1 MHWLDYCES
10 RRTPFRCL
18 CYYLLSK
25 LKIMQSTLDGIELG
39 DHGEGVTSR
48 LAGLP
53 FPQLLTAMSEEELA
67 TDKVIRAYR
76 AWIQNNSGSEHLY
89 AAWFNLGVEAGR
101 IGDTAAALQSYKAAL
116 ALKSDFYGAAI
127 NWSFLL
133 EKEGRTEDALSVLA
147 NALQPDNA
155 RVALLNQRARLLEKC
170 GKLDEAATALKNSL
184 VIDRSQPDVIQHFVH
199 LRQSTCSWPILATDG
214 LPVPRDELIADCGP
228 LSALALTDRIAGQTA
243 ITARWLN
250 RQTSAT
256 SAHLSP
262 ANGYQHSVLRIGYIS
277 SDFGRHAM
285 SYLVAE
291 LFERHDRARFTIYGF
306 CIGKEDGSEIRD
318 RIRKSFDH
326 FVTLHDLSDEQA
338 AHVIRGHEVDIL
350 IDLNGLTSG
359 ARPQILRWRPAP
371 IQAGYLG
378 YIGPTPLPELDYLF
392 CDDYVVPPELSS
404 LYRPLPQPV
413 GRIFQPN
420 DTRRT
425 VGSPIS
431 RALNGLP
438 EESFVFC
445 CFAKHFKVT
454 QELFGAWMT
463 ILGNVQ
469 NSVLWLAADNK
480 WSQSNLR
487 AEAEKLGVEAGRII
501 FADRVDPAT
510 YIVRM
515 KLADL
520 FLDTF
525 PYNAGTVASDAL
537 RMELPLVTVE
547 GESFASRMAGRL
559 LNAIGADEGVTHSL
573 QDYIGIAVA
582 LATDASSYERY
593 KSKFTLSAWQETLGD
608 MERFTEEYESVLLQL
623 HARLIVDA

>member
-1 MHWLDYCES
+1 
-10 RRTPFRCL
+10 
-18 CYYLLSK
+18 
-25 LKIMQSTLDGIELG
+25 
-39 DHGEGVTSR
+39 
-48 LAGLP
+48 
-53 FPQLLTAMSEEELA
+53 
-67 TDKVIRAYR
+67 
-76 AWIQNNSGSEHLY
+76 
-89 AAWFNLGVEAGR
+89 
-101 IGDTAAALQSYKAAL
+101 
-116 ALKSDFYGAAI
+116 
-127 NWSFLL
+127 LL
-133 EKEGRTEDALSVLA
+133 EKEGRTDEALSVLA
-147 NALQPDNA
+147 KALQPDDA

-170 GKLDEAATALKNSL
+170 GKLDEAATVLKNSL
-184 VIDRSQPDVIQHFVH
+184 VIDPSQPDVIQHFVH

-214 LPVPRDELIADCGP
+214 LPVPRDKLIADCGP

-306 CIGKEDGSEIRD
+306 CIGREDGSDIRD
-318 RIRKSFDH
+318 RIRKSFDQ

-378 YIGPTPLPELDYLF
+378 YIGPTPFPELDYLF
-392 CDDYVVPPELSS
+392 CDDYVIPPKLSS

-413 GRIFQPN
+413 GKIFQPN

-425 VGSPIS
+425 VGALIS

-487 AEAEKLGVEAGRII
+487 AEAERLGVEAGRII

-593 KSKFTLSAWQETLGD
+593 ESKFTLSAWQETLGD
-608 MERFTEEYESVLLQL
+608 MTRFTEEYESVLLQL